1 MHHYIQDYLLAERQR
16 ERLYAAEQCRL
27 ARMMSPLH
35 PLRYVVGRA
44 GVLLITLGSWMKHI
58 EQGKQRH
65 DETPVVA
72 IECLPLPVRVR

>member
-1 MHHYIQDYLLAERQR
+1 
-16 ERLYAAEQCRL
+16 
-27 ARMMSPLH
+27 MMSPLH